1 MSTTAFYRS
10 IDSVKQNLLS
20 PNGIPSI
27 ENRKKYGRFRL
38 YEMASVSGRIPSS
51 NYGYRAY
58 TIQYDEENVTVSGRN
73 EITWF
78 YETNQ
83 QEISKKIGQKYISIF
98 NLLFG
103 YYYQQINKSGF
114 SEDLALWMNYISLYG
129 YTANKPDHEGLT
141 DLDIA
146 IQTGKAEIKFFMGN
160 DPSSSSGNNVFMSA
174 LRRCAEQ
181 YPNQEQVNNIMFNGT
196 YSTDQAYQTLDY
208 ITVEPIIFNPGE
220 TIWEH
225 VQWIKENYDVTP
237 VLGKYE
243 LIEENYSLIRN
254 EYETW
259 LRTLNNYY
267 REFLNYLL
275 KYFLSF
281 GQDEHYKLLIDYAN
295 YQELHKYLFIYSESS
310 NTYTGVSLI
319 LQERNIQYKLD
330 DNENLRV
337 LLRIYP
343 EETRW
348 ERITNGYLVGDISR
362 RPTLG
367 LDYIETL
374 HISIAVKLAK
384 IAEVNK
390 QVNGYYY
397 PLVYNMEEQIEWINK
412 WLGFHSILNVKDI
425 DNTIIIEPKYICCV
439 YSNKVAYLHPNVVD
453 EQIDGIETATSII
466 LKIINQ
472 TILPYARTIYSDISS
487 NDYEYKEITYMI
499 KPDIKETN
507 LNEIIE
513 YSQMLSTIQEE
524 RNKID
529 LQKNQSLILMFN
541 QTCLGTY
548 FEILCPKPKNSNKNT
563 QHLGFVLECPRFEQ
577 LLTSKEK
584 PNIIKKGNGYFRTK
598 EINRTYIPGQ
608 LGDEYKLQVDIIPSL
623 YNQEPT
629 DWDNDNYYS
638 NKIYLINCDNISI
651 QMDPEYYNLV
661 KGIKIYHFHNPFP
674 FSKDLIKPI
683 TIPYNDTRIFDEI
696 TQIYEEDMLGYYVL
710 IPKNI

>member
-1 MSTTAFYRS
+1 MSEYYRS
-10 IDSVKQNLLS
+10 IDSVKRNLLS
-20 PNGIPSI
+20 PDGIPSI
-27 ENRKKYGRFRL
+27 ENRKKYGYFRL
-38 YEMASVSGRIPSS
+38 YEMVSLNGRIPNST
-51 NYGYRAY
+51 YGYHAY
-58 TIQYDEENVTVSGRN
+58 TIEYNENSVTPLGRS

-83 QEISKKIGQKYISIF
+83 QEISKKIGQKYISIY
-98 NLLFG
+98 NLFFK
-103 YYYQQINKSGF
+103 YYYSQINKSGF
-114 SEDLALWMNYISLYG
+114 SEDLGLWMNYISQYG

-160 DPSSSSGNNVFMSA
+160 EPSSGNNGVYLSA
-174 LRRCAEQ
+174 LRTCASE
-181 YPNQEQVNNIMFNGT
+181 YPNQEQINNIMFNGT
-196 YSTDQAYQTLDY
+196 YSTEQAYQTINY
-208 ITVEPIIFNPGE
+208 VTIEPIIFNPSE

-225 VQWIKENYDVTP
+225 VQWIKENSDVTP
-237 VLGKYE
+237 ILGKYE
-243 LIEENYSLIRN
+243 LIEENYPLIRN
-254 EYETW
+254 DYETW
-259 LRTLNNYY
+259 LRTINNYY
-267 REFLNYLL
+267 REFINYLL

-281 GQDEHYKLLIDYAN
+281 EQDEHYKLLIDYDN
-295 YQELHKYLFIYSESS
+295 YQELHKYLYIYDQG
-310 NTYTGVSLI
+310 NTYTGVFLTY
-319 LQERNIQYKLD
+319 QEDNIKNKLKNT
-330 DNENLRV
+330 DNLTV
-337 LLRIYP
+337 LHRIYP

-348 ERITNGYLVGDISR
+348 ERITNGYLIGNTSR
-362 RPTLG
+362 TPTSLG

-374 HISIAVKLAK
+374 HISISNKLSK
-384 IAEVNK
+384 IADVNK

-412 WLGFHSILNVKDI
+412 WLEFHSILNIKDI

-439 YSNKVAYLHPNVVD
+439 YSNKVAFLHPNVAD

-472 TILPYARTIYSDISS
+472 TILPYARMIYSDIST

-563 QHLGFVLECPRFEQ
+563 QHLGFVLECPKFEQ

-584 PNIIKKGNGYFRTK
+584 SNIIKKGNGYFRTK
-598 EINRTYIPGQ
+598 ETNRTYIPGQ
-608 LGDEYKLQVDIIPSL
+608 LGDENKLQVDIIPLL

-638 NKIYLINCDNISI
+638 NNIYLMNCDNVSI

-661 KGIKIYHFHNPFP
+661 KGIKIYHWHNPYP
-674 FSKDLIKPI
+674 FSDDIITPI
-683 TIPYNDTRIFDEI
+683 TIPYNDTRKFDDVA
-696 TQIYEEDMLGYYVL
+696 QLYEEDMLGYYVL
-710 IPKNI
+710 IPKSTA

>member
-1 MSTTAFYRS
+1 MFS
-10 IDSVKQNLLS
+10 L
-20 PNGIPSI
+20 
-27 ENRKKYGRFRL
+27 
-38 YEMASVSGRIPSS
+38 SGRIPSS
-51 NYGYRAY
+51 DYGKYAY
-58 TIQYDEENVTVSGRN
+58 SIYYNENSVTPSGRS

-83 QEISKKIGQKYISIF
+83 QEISKKIDQKYISIF
-98 NLLFG
+98 NLLFM

-114 SEDLALWMNYISLYG
+114 SEELALWMNYIARYG
-129 YTANKPDHEGLT
+129 YTANYPDHEGLT

-160 DPSSSSGNNVFMSA
+160 DPSSSSGNSVFLAA
-174 LRRCAEQ
+174 LRRCAEE
-181 YPNQEQVNNIMFNGT
+181 YPNQEQINNIIFNGT

-208 ITVEPIIFNPGE
+208 ITIEPIIFNPSE
-220 TIWEH
+220 IIWEH
-225 VQWIKENYDVTP
+225 AQWIKENSDVAL

-243 LIEENYSLIRN
+243 LIEENYPLIRN

-259 LRTLNNYY
+259 LRTINNYF
-267 REFLNYLL
+267 REFINYLL

-281 GQDEHYKLLIDYAN
+281 EQDEHYKLLIDYTN
-295 YQELHKYLFIYSESS
+295 YQELHKYLFIYSEG
-310 NTYTGVSLI
+310 NTYTGVSLL
-319 LQERNIQYKLD
+319 LQERYIQSRLGSSVNFEILHK
-330 DNENLRV
+330 
-337 LLRIYP
+337 IYP

-348 ERITNGYLVGDISR
+348 ERITNGYLVGDTRYI
-362 RPTLG
+362 PTLG
-367 LDYIETL
+367 FDVETL
-374 HISIAVKLAK
+374 HISISNKLSK
-384 IAEVNK
+384 IADVNK

-412 WLGFHSILNVKDI
+412 WLGFHSILNIKDI

-439 YSNKVAYLHPNVVD
+439 YSNKVAYLHPNIVD

-466 LKIINQ
+466 IKIINQ
-472 TILPYARTIYSDISS
+472 TILPYARMIYSDISS
-487 NDYEYKEITYMI
+487 NDYEYKEITYMV

-513 YSQMLSTIQEE
+513 YSQMSSTIQEE

-563 QHLGFVLECPRFEQ
+563 QHLGFVLECPKFEQ
-577 LLTSKEK
+577 LLKSKEK
-584 PNIIKKGNGYFRTK
+584 PNTIKKGNGYFRIK
-598 EINRTYIPGQ
+598 ETNRTYIPGQ
-608 LGDEYKLQVDIIPSL
+608 LGDENKLQVDIIPLL

-638 NKIYLINCDNISI
+638 NKIYLINCDNVSI
-651 QMDPEYYNLV
+651 QMDPEYYNLI
-661 KGIKIYHFHNPFP
+661 KGIKIYHWHNPYL
-674 FSKDLIKPI
+674 FSDDIITPI
-683 TIPYNDTRIFDEI
+683 TIPYNDTRKFDDVA
-696 TQIYEEDMLGYYVL
+696 QLYEEDMLGYYVL
-710 IPKNI
+710 IPKSTS